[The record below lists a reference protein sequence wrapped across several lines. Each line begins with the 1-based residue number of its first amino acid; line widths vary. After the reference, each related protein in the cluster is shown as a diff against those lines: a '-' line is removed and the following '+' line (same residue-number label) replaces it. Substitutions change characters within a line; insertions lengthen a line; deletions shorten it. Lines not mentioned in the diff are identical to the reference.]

1 MSIMVDHRSQAGA
14 VALSQAGQGSGLV
27 LMVRARLV
35 LAAAAVLA
43 ALPFGFSRAI
53 DEIGPDPTVANALEL
68 RLDPNKVPPE
78 VLTALPHVGTSLVD
92 RWVKA
97 REEHPFRTEA
107 DAQARVRG
115 LGSATFEQI
124 SPYFKFPVG
133 EQLSLREPARLKTER
148 PPPKP
153 RTARRQK
160 SAPAK
165 AVAEEQTQL
174 AALSSPIGER

>member
-1 MSIMVDHRSQAGA
+1 MVDHRSHAEEAG
-14 VALSQAGQGSGLV
+14 LSRSGQGDALI
-27 LMVRARLV
+27 LMFRARFV

-43 ALPFGFSRAI
+43 AIPFGFSRTL
-53 DEIGPDPTVANALEL
+53 DQDFPDASVANALDL

-133 EQLSLREPARLKTER
+133 EQLSVKEPARLATDR

-165 AVAEEQTQL
+165 AVAKEQPQL
-174 AALSSPIGER
+174 AAFRAPNGER